1 MTRTLRILPW
11 LALALAVTLASP
23 ALADTY
29 LGYSQGGIPAG
40 ADIFTWCDTPP
51 CDLSEPVVC
60 ATPEGGS
67 AFRMNTNV
75 WGGWGVF
82 LLGDLADLSA
92 YETGDL
98 RFFVKSTNDLKV
110 EFQCRPTGFP
120 PDVSYTLFLS
130 DYAGTGPGQ
139 WDGTNTWQEVVIP
152 VSDFFAPDPV
162 DTACLANV
170 YSPFLSTIENL
181 PFFNSYQID
190 FIRWQTPNS
199 HSGASDVGVQGRQ
212 LTVDGEPFVVNA
224 VGYSPIGIGDN
235 WQGAWRDRPDRYL
248 VDFPLI
254 AASGA
259 DTVRLYA
266 PILTTAMLDAAW
278 AEGLHVIPTFGVDGV
293 QLECPE
299 GKAFMQDRFVEYVEQ
314 WKDHPAILSWM
325 VGNEVNRHLGAADL
339 CVDWYPQLDAMA
351 LAAHTA
357 EGTAFH
363 PIGTATADVGQL
375 SDVCIPSCSDDL
387 ALPNVDLWGAQIYRG
402 CSFGSAFT
410 DYSSKVNCDRPLIVT
425 EFGADAYD
433 GTAGVPA
440 EDQTMQADCMGTLLA
455 EADQA
460 LAVRT
465 AGGVSS
471 GQIIFSW
478 SDEWWK
484 ADCDPGTAWTTHDTC
499 TSFTN
504 TGYPD
509 STIQEEW
516 WGLTTLDEA
525 DPAVRGLRTSHDRVA
540 DSYLLGTA
548 CGQGVVTYD
557 SGTGNTDLSF
567 VPAAGSTDHTLYYGP
582 LNAVSTYGYTGSVS
596 GLGATG
602 SSSVTLPPGDL
613 FWVIAAR
620 NNGAEGCYG
629 TDSAGGERP
638 ASPGSSLPP
647 AANRNCGGCAAP

>member
-1 MTRTLRILPW
+1 MTRTLRLSW
-11 LALALAVTLASP
+11 LVLALAVSAASP
-23 ALADTY
+23 AFADQFLA
-29 LGYSQGGIPAG
+29 YSQGGIPAG

-51 CDLSEPVVC
+51 CDLSEPVLC
-60 ATPEGGS
+60 ASPEGGS
-67 AFRMNTNV
+67 TFRMNTNQ

-82 LLGDLADLSA
+82 LVGGLTDLSS
-92 YETGDL
+92 YDTGEL
-98 RFFVKSTNDLKV
+98 RFFVKSQYDVKV
-110 EFQCRPTGFP
+110 EFQCRPTGTP
-120 PDVSYTLFLS
+120 PDVSYTTFLT
-130 DYAGTGPGQ
+130 DHG
-139 WDGTNTWQEVVIP
+139 WDGTNTWQEIVIP
-152 VSDFFAPDPV
+152 VSSFFAPDPV
-162 DTACLANV
+162 DPACLANI
-170 YSPFLSTIENL
+170 YSPFLATIENL
-181 PFFNSYQID
+181 PFFSSFQID
-190 FIRWQTPNS
+190 FVRWQAANS
-199 HSGASDVGVQGRQ
+199 HSGASDVGIQGRQ

-235 WQGAWRDRPDRYL
+235 WQSAWRDRPDRYL

-259 DTVRLYA
+259 NTVRLYA

-293 QLECPE
+293 QLECPV
-299 GKAFMQDRFVEYVEQ
+299 GKAYMQDRFVEYVQQ

-325 VGNEVNRHLGAADL
+325 IGNEVNRNLGAADL

-375 SDVCIPSCSDDL
+375 SDVCIPACSDDL

-402 CSFGSAFT
+402 CSFGTAFT
-410 DYSSKVNCDRPLIVT
+410 DYANKANCDRPLVIT
-425 EFGADAYD
+425 EFGADSYD

-440 EDQTMQADCMGTLLA
+440 EDQIMQADCLETLLT

-484 ADCDPGTAWTTHDTC
+484 SECDPGNAWTTQDTC

-516 WGLTTLDEA
+516 WGITTLDPG
-525 DPAVRGLRTSHDRVA
+525 DPNARGLRSA
-540 DSYLLGTA
+540 E
-548 CGQGVVTYD
+548 GVVGGFYRLGNVCNQD
-557 SGTGNTDLSF
+557 VVSYNNGTGATTVSF
-567 VPAAGSTDHTLYYGP
+567 SPAPGSTDHTLYYGP
-582 LNAVSTYGYTGSVS
+582 LSAVSSYGYSGSVS
-596 GLGATG
+596 GLGGTG
-602 SSSVTLPPGDL
+602 TSSLTLPSGDL
-613 FWVIAAR
+613 FWVIVGR
-620 NNGAEGCYG
+620 DGGAEGGYG
-629 TDSAGGERP
+629 TGVSERP
-638 ASPGSSLPP
+638 PFPGAAVPQDPNRSGLCSSP
-647 AANRNCGGCAAP
+647 